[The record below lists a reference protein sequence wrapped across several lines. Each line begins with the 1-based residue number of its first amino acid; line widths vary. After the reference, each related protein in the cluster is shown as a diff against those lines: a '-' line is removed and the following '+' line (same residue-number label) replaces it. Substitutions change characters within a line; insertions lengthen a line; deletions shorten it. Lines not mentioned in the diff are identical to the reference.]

1 MITQTVGYEQIVALA
16 KTLPEEKLASWYE
29 YGLFI
34 QSRVEEKVSVAAD
47 DEEAALAREF
57 AMWDGASDEAWA
69 KVERTLGE
77 SL

>member
-34 QSRVEEKVSVAAD
+34 QSRAVETPGAGEQGP
-47 DEEAALAREF
+47 EAF
-57 AMWDGASDEAWA
+57 AQEMAQWEAASDEDWLAFEDQLEEA
-69 KVERTLGE
+69 V
-77 SL
+77 